1 MRQVDID
8 FGFFATEYEKKQV
21 IVGCTNS
28 PLSAEK
34 WIAEQPKRLPHYVID
49 RNGEV
54 FHLFNDSYYSN
65 IVNVDKELRPLTE
78 GRNINQSAI
87 TILLANA
94 GACKMGDYRYVYEY
108 CSCSP
113 YRGCRYYEMYTTAQ
127 LKALRELLQDLLKT
141 HGITYR
147 YSNRLG
153 DICKDALQG
162 NEGVF
167 LMTAFSRKTN
177 NPHPQYE
184 LLKMFKEL
192 ARWVRL

>member
-1 MRQVDID
+1 MSVKIMLMALGSGDTSRVCSSALKPQ
-8 FGFFATEYEKKQV
+8 
-21 IVGCTNS
+21 S
-28 PLSAEK
+28 PSA
-34 WIAEQPKRLPHYVID
+34 QPE
-49 RNGEV
+49 N
-54 FHLFNDSYYSN
+54 
-65 IVNVDKELRPLTE
+65 
-78 GRNINQSAI
+78 

-113 YRGCRYYEMYTTAQ
+113 YRGCRYYEMYTTEQ
-127 LKALRELLQDLLKT
+127 LKALRELLQDLLKK

-153 DICKDALQG
+153 DICNEALKG

-167 LMTAFSRKTN
+167 LATAYSKKVS

-192 ARWVRL
+192 ARWVRLS